1 MPQIQPLFLTAEP
14 DKRQMKHAINILSV
28 VIICLLSTLV
38 NAQSAQGTL
47 VIKQDARIDTLLIR
61 HIEHNKANP
70 AIEGWR
76 VQVYFES
83 GNNSKQLAI
92 NARDR
97 FTELFPEYG
106 AYLTFNEPYYKVRVG
121 DFRTRMDAEGF
132 RQLVITEFPNAYV
145 VPDKVMY
152 DKL

>member
-1 MPQIQPLFLTAEP
+1 
-14 DKRQMKHAINILSV
+14 MKPAIYILSV
-28 VIICLLSTLV
+28 IFICLTVTLS
-38 NAQSAQGTL
+38 NAQSAPGTL
-47 VIKQDARIDTLLIR
+47 VIKQDARIDTLLVR
-61 HIEHNKANP
+61 HIENNKANP
-70 AIEGWR
+70 TTEGWR

-83 GNNSKQLAI
+83 GNNSKQLAT

-97 FTELFPEYG
+97 FIELFPEQG

-132 RQLVITEFPNAYV
+132 RQMVITEFPNAYV

-152 DKL
+152 DKLK